1 MGRDLK
7 HERFLNLLLN
17 EIESERNMKCRI
29 NNKLFHNHDFLDGY
43 AYGLLVAKDIII
55 GRKSDGQ

>member
-17 EIESERNMKCRI
+17 DLQSERDMKYRI
-29 NNKLFHNHDFLDGY
+29 NKNLFHNHDFLDGY
-43 AYGLLVAKDIII
+43 AYGLRVAMDIII
-55 GRKSDGQ
+55 GRKSEE